1 MPSFQPIPLDFE
13 YTPQGLDELLVPLS
27 LYKQE
32 YDKRVADID
41 TRRDG
46 LAAFAPY
53 MNELAPEARAR
64 YEALNRRIEDN
75 MQYIGKPGYLL
86 HERPIVQLKSEY
98 GRTVADFA
106 NAVKNFEAQKA
117 HAVQERSRHPNL
129 VYNFR
134 DSEGELVGEPSL
146 DNYLDNGTLDFVSV
160 DADDMMSKAA
170 ALAKGVSSRLAAAS
184 GGAYVSRRLDPV
196 YGNVVEWRSKENGAP
211 VILSLDWLLHPEL
224 HGEEIRRFKK
234 QHPGREYQQLFE
246 SSVANDIESL
256 KGHTAYDALDDA
268 NKRRVDDAIMFGFD
282 SGLGPYDMDKI
293 ENWGASPHPNGGGG
307 GEDVIPFEP
316 NPVKTVPQ
324 VYVTDAQGTDEEKEY
339 RDVMRYFGVDDS
351 SFWQTGDV
359 PLPARLSLFRGAR
372 GFGDERDWGEADKLV
387 NGDSFGKLVEAG
399 VNDWFNVFDNEGRLM
414 TRDKFKNVFGEN
426 INALNSTAYVNK
438 MRGNADVGDLYSRLL
453 NNTLGYDAHEYGM
466 RPGELF
472 DPRLSTSATDVYD
485 EMSKAVLAAFEVP
498 KGEREKILSDPSGKK
513 FDEWA
518 GKEGVT
524 EGKLKGKLLD
534 LADKYANTQRDM
546 QYFRFNGDNDGI
558 LKDVLK
564 TSVNKESGELR
575 LKEVTGYKY
584 SKRDGDRRLVTQ
596 TQDESLDFDELGD
609 AEDFIYKIP
618 ADPSEGLIINNVKT
632 GKEYLIPKE
641 KLGGLYNDSYI
652 QESLDEIA
660 LAQQSLEMIKVDM
673 KRLFKKTD
681 AIYAASDLSKE
692 EKGQKLA
699 EVEDELRQL
708 QAIRERYMANQR
720 KITSDIVDKF
730 QENLSHS
737 YKPRQN

>member
-13 YTPQGLDELLVPLS
+13 YTPQGLDELLAPLS

-98 GRTVADFA
+98 GRTVADFT

-117 HAVQERSRHPNL
+117 HAVQERSKHPNL

-146 DNYLDNGTLDFVSV
+146 DNYLDNGRLDFVSV
-160 DADDMMSKAA
+160 DADDMMNKAA
-170 ALAKGVSSRLAAAS
+170 SLAKGVSSRLAAAS
-184 GGAYVSRRLDPV
+184 GGAYVSKRLDPV

-224 HGEEIRRFKK
+224 HAEEIRRFKK

-256 KGHTAYDALDDA
+256 KGHTAYDALDEA

-282 SGLGPYDMDKI
+282 SGLGPYNMDRT
-293 ENWGASPHPNGGGG
+293 ENWRSSPQPGGGG
-307 GEDVIPFEP
+307 GAGGVTPWEP
-316 NPVKTVPQ
+316 KAVKTKPQ
-324 VYVTDAQGTDEEKEY
+324 VYVTDTQGTDEEEEY
-339 RDVMRYFGVDDS
+339 RDVMRYFGADDS

-359 PLPARLSLFRGAR
+359 TLPTRLSLFRGAR
-372 GFGDERDWGEADKLV
+372 GFGDERDWSEADKLV

-399 VNDWFNVFDNEGRLM
+399 VNDWFNMFDDEGRLM
-414 TRDKFKNVFGEN
+414 TRDKFKTIFGDN
-426 INALNSTAYVNK
+426 IDALNSSEYVSGI
-438 MRGNADVGDLYSRLL
+438 RGNSDIGDLYGRLL
-453 NNTLGYDAHEYGM
+453 NDTPGRVA
-466 RPGELF
+466 RPGEQQ
-472 DPRLSTSATDVYD
+472 DPTLGTTAAGVYN
-485 EMSKAVLAAFEVP
+485 EMSKAILAAFEVP
-498 KGEREKILSDPSGKK
+498 KGERKEILSDPSGKK

-518 GKEGVT
+518 DKEGIT

-534 LADKYANTQRDM
+534 LADRYANTQRDLM
-546 QYFRFNGDNDGI
+546 QFRFADDNEGI
-558 LKDVLK
+558 LKDVLEK
-564 TSVNKESGELR
+564 SVNAEGKID
-575 LKEVTGYKY
+575 LKEITGYRFSRK
-584 SKRDGDRRLVTQ
+584 DGPRRLITQ
-596 TQDESLDFDELGD
+596 TKDATFDEFG
-609 AEDFIYKIP
+609 EIGEPKDFIYKIP
-618 ADPSEGLIINNVKT
+618 ADPSEGLIIKNMTT
-632 GKEYLIPKE
+632 GKEYLVPAKNLGSLYDNEQVEENVRQIEETQKYRAE
-641 KLGGLYNDSYI
+641 IIRQMKLTY
-652 QESLDEIA
+652 DEIGRIESDRA
-660 LAQQSLEMIKVDM
+660 LSSDKKADKLTPLYENIKA
-673 KRLFKKTD
+673 L
-681 AIYAASDLSKE
+681 
-692 EKGQKLA
+692 
-699 EVEDELRQL
+699 
-708 QAIRERYMANQR
+708 
-720 KITSDIVDKF
+720 
-730 QENLSHS
+730 QENYNFMQGNQTMFTSAIVKTIQDKLSSS
-737 YKPRQN
+737 YKAKSY